1 MLVKRL
7 VINST
12 RGDGKWRTPRL
23 YSITVSFG
31 TAGMKRPYV
40 EVIQGWIEFKEE
52 REIYIYIKDRVVSS
66 STPRLICGVVLL

>member
-52 REIYIYIKDRVVSS
+52 RDIYEKDRVVSS

>member
-52 REIYIYIKDRVVSS
+52 RDIYKKDRVVSS